1 MLRPQVRQLLWRD
14 NRYRGA
20 FAAPAPSIARVRLG
34 PMLASLRGALGA
46 LKPEHLLPDAHFDP
60 PGTVVVASRDDA
72 PRASTTITS
81 STMLKANPLVA
92 VLRYSDVPRDS
103 DGEEWEAVDGDGG
116 AGAGETSL
124 AGSVSGDDSRRG
136 ARHAGRSEG
145 GGSDSDS
152 GDVDTNAGSGAESEA
167 PAGGP
172 ESLLPGHQGYVVHL
186 NYGNERLESHMR
198 TEIQVRPL
206 GRAANGACV
215 WRGKC
220 VCGGGA
226 CCGSRAGTTSLGTA
240 QGLITRRLCP
250 VRCRTKCARSWSG
263 C

>member
-1 MLRPQVRQLLWRD
+1 MRQLLWRD

-60 PGTVVVASRDDA
+60 PGTVVVVSRDDA
-72 PRASTTITS
+72 PRASTSVTGQTL
-81 STMLKANPLVA
+81 LKANPLVA
-92 VLRYSDVPRDS
+92 VLRYTDVPRDS
-103 DGEEWEAVDGDGG
+103 DGEEWEAVDGDNGTAGG
-116 AGAGETSL
+116 ASL

-136 ARHAGRSEG
+136 SRRMVRSAG

-152 GDVDTNAGSGAESEA
+152 GEAATNGGSVVDSEA

-198 TEIQVRPL
+198 TEIQVSVQE
-206 GRAANGACV
+206 A
-215 WRGKC
+215 WRD
-220 VCGGGA
+220 
-226 CCGSRAGTTSLGTA
+226 
-240 QGLITRRLCP
+240 
-250 VRCRTKCARSWSG
+250 ARSRGLALIWVPAAPLASVMVASWTG
-263 C
+263 ARRSVPDHGVAAEPRLVSP